1 MMTTSLTVPTFTRQ
15 HNKWRGC
22 KEANDIHS
30 AKIDKCIKGA
40 VLHRARMGQAT
51 AAINNFNS
59 CTTALT
65 TPAVWETAK
74 TCKIMWRKSVERF
87 PRYPLKTTFFV
98 PGFDLQPSKGPNM
111 SSVWICCKSVQ
122 RLLRYLPKIPF
133 FLSEVTLAFKLV
145 QVRDQTRF
153 PYEFG
158 AKLYS
163 SSRDISHTNKNVTY
177 TAKNRTLHSSL
188 HVVIKFLDVFWLP
201 NNVVW
206 RSLQFSYFHVAL
218 REYKITPTLLRYL
231 WLFHTLKKIRR
242 GTEPDFRETIHKIW
256 FFHYYY

>member
-1 MMTTSLTVPTFTRQ
+1 MTTSLTVPTFTRQ

-133 FLSEVTLAFKLV
+133 FCPRWPWHSNSSKWGTKHVFPMNLAQSCTAVPEIFHT
-145 QVRDQTRF
+145 QT
-153 PYEFG
+153 
-158 AKLYS
+158 KT
-163 SSRDISHTNKNVTY
+163 SHTQPK
-177 TAKNRTLHSSL
+177 
-188 HVVIKFLDVFWLP
+188 
-201 NNVVW
+201 
-206 RSLQFSYFHVAL
+206 
-218 REYKITPTLLRYL
+218 
-231 WLFHTLKKIRR
+231 
-242 GTEPDFRETIHKIW
+242 TEPYTVHCMW
-256 FFHYYY
+256 